1 MTAEIYL
8 FNPENDMALANF
20 TPYYKVASEIM
31 RMKHDLEMLPAWFA
45 PPGSRV
51 RVGDIPEVAE
61 YAACLAEWG
70 IRLPVG
76 WTGEWEDAPYVP
88 WGWNPAL
95 LHTLRTAGVPEQ
107 RLLTDRQMR
116 LLRELSGRETGR
128 KVLYRLKPLEGVC
141 GESWVCRS
149 SEEVCSHLN
158 RLGQVMLKAPWSG
171 SGRGVMKAGPSDWNA
186 SLQGWVQRII
196 RTQGGI
202 MVEPLYQ
209 KSCDFAME
217 FYADGKGQVNFAG
230 YSLFDTD
237 EHGNYKG
244 NFLLPDAEIV
254 RSLTAWVSPHTL
266 DTVREALL
274 AELSALLGTAYRGY
288 LGVDMMICRIGEN
301 WQVHP
306 CVEINLRMNMGVVS
320 RLFFDRWMDPL
331 VRGRFVVEHYFA
343 DGEALEAH
351 HRLLESCPL
360 SIRDNRMTGGYLS
373 LTPVARETRY
383 QIYVQ
388 VSAPASPET
397 AEG

>member
-20 TPYYKVASEIM
+20 TPYYKVSSEIM

-51 RVGDIPEVAE
+51 RVGEVPEAAE

-95 LHTLRTAGVPEQ
+95 LHTLRTAGVPEH
-107 RLLTDRQMR
+107 RLLTGGQMC
-116 LLRELSGRETGR
+116 LLRELSGRATGR
-128 KVLYRLKPLEGVC
+128 KVLYRLKPLKGVC
-141 GESWVCRS
+141 GESWVCCS
-149 SEEVCSHLN
+149 ADEVYLHLN

-171 SGRGVMKAGPSDWNA
+171 SGRGVMKASLSNWNA

-209 KSCDFAME
+209 KVCDFAME
-217 FYADGKGQVNFAG
+217 FYADGKGHVGFAG

-244 NFLLPDAEIV
+244 NFLLSDAAIV
-254 RSLTAWVSPHTL
+254 RSLTAWVSLHML
-266 DTVREALL
+266 DRVREALL
-274 AELSALLGTAYRGY
+274 AELSVLLGSVYRGY
-288 LGVDMMICRIGEN
+288 LGVDMMICRIGEA
-301 WQVHP
+301 WLVHP

-320 RLFFDRWMDPL
+320 RLFFDRWMDPQA
-331 VRGRFVVEHYFA
+331 RGKFVVEHYFT
-343 DGEALEAH
+343 DGEALAVH
-351 HRLLESCPL
+351 HRFQEGCPPTVKGG
-360 SIRDNRMTGGYLS
+360 RMTAGYLS
-373 LTPVARETRY
+373 LTPVSRETRY

-388 VSAPASPET
+388 VSAAALPEVP
-397 AEG
+397 EY

>member
-1 MTAEIYL
+1 MAAEIYL

-20 TPYYKVASEIM
+20 TPYYKVSSEIM

-51 RVGDIPEVAE
+51 RVGEVPAVAG
-61 YAACLAEWG
+61 YAAFLAERG
-70 IRLPVG
+70 IGLPVG

-95 LHTLRTAGVPEQ
+95 LHTLRAAGVPEH
-107 RLLTDRQMR
+107 RLLTDGQMR

-128 KVLYRLKPLEGVC
+128 RVLYRLKPLEGVC
-141 GESWVCRS
+141 GESWVCCS
-149 SEEVCSHLN
+149 PDEVYFHLN

-209 KSCDFAME
+209 KACDFAME
-217 FYADGKGQVNFAG
+217 FHADGKGHVSFAG

-244 NFLLPDAEIV
+244 NFLLSDAAIV
-254 RSLTAWVSPHTL
+254 RSLTAWVSLHVL
-266 DTVREALL
+266 DRVREALL
-274 AELSALLGTAYRGY
+274 AELSVLLGSVYRGY
-288 LGVDMMICRIGEN
+288 LGVDMMICRIGEA
-301 WQVHP
+301 WLVHP

-320 RLFFDRWMDPL
+320 RLFFDRWMDPQA
-331 VRGRFVVEHYFA
+331 RGKFVVEHYFT
-343 DGEALEAH
+343 DGEALAVH
-351 HRLLESCPL
+351 HRLQEGCPL
-360 SIRDNRMTGGYLS
+360 TVKGGRMTAGYLS
-373 LTPVARETRY
+373 LIPVSRETRY

-388 VSAPASPET
+388 VPAAALPEAPEY
-397 AEG
+397 

>member
-1 MTAEIYL
+1 
-8 FNPENDMALANF
+8 
-20 TPYYKVASEIM
+20 
-31 RMKHDLEMLPAWFA
+31 
-45 PPGSRV
+45 
-51 RVGDIPEVAE
+51 
-61 YAACLAEWG
+61 
-70 IRLPVG
+70 
-76 WTGEWEDAPYVP
+76 
-88 WGWNPAL
+88 
-95 LHTLRTAGVPEQ
+95 
-107 RLLTDRQMR
+107 
-116 LLRELSGRETGR
+116 
-128 KVLYRLKPLEGVC
+128 
-141 GESWVCRS
+141 
-149 SEEVCSHLN
+149 
-158 RLGQVMLKAPWSG
+158 
-171 SGRGVMKAGPSDWNA
+171 
-186 SLQGWVQRII
+186 
-196 RTQGGI
+196 
-202 MVEPLYQ
+202 
-209 KSCDFAME
+209 
-217 FYADGKGQVNFAG
+217 VNFAG

-331 VRGRFVVEHYFA
+331 VRGKFVVEHYFA

-360 SIRDNRMTGGYLS
+360 SIQDNRMTGGYLS